1 MGAPER
7 DPALGAVAFLEAKMM
22 ANEGRWVEASAAFRQ
37 ATEDQP
43 AEPYVHLEYA
53 RLLLRQSQFLRPEAR
68 ATRMGEAAREA
79 ETALR
84 LSPGNLDALRLL
96 SEVRVEQASA
106 DPGAIGLARQTLAAL
121 LMQSPGDLEAALT
134 AAQLAMAAQ
143 DPQDALRVLDEA
155 RVRRPRNEALAA
167 TILETLRQL
176 DGGENLEAHLNA
188 RLSKDPA
195 VLEWRLAAVDLR
207 LDALDIDGARSLLA
221 AAPADQKEEGAWL
234 RRESVARFR
243 DADPEGA
250 LAVLDQIS
258 RLEAPEEAWGERSPQ
273 VASEDS
279 DHDLEDLQI
288 RRVSL
293 LLALP
298 DYRAAERAARGALA
312 TIDATESSS
321 GSLSDLRGGA
331 GQAQRLE
338 ATQAKR
344 AHLSGLLLRA
354 LLGQGR
360 RDDGAAWLSSASAS
374 QAGTGAL
381 AGLRLAVTAASMG
394 AWDLVLEA
402 VDPWV
407 SGLDDPQRELG
418 REHALGLAALAWM
431 RRGEPLRGARLLE
444 GQESRELVARRAEA
458 LWRGGERKTA
468 VGLIEQLARADGPGR
483 IAAAETW
490 QRLNRFDD
498 SAAAARA
505 ALADAPSSVEARF
518 VLATALE
525 RSGRVEPAIGELE
538 RLLTAQPTFAP
549 GLNYLAYL
557 LAERGR
563 ELDRALRLARAAVAA
578 DPGNAAYLDS
588 LAWARFRRGEFAEAA
603 RLLERAAKLEPE
615 DGTLWEHLGDAR
627 AALADRTGAAAA
639 YRKSLAMVDAKPVS
653 PAAVRRKLRGV
664 Q

>member
-1 MGAPER
+1 
-7 DPALGAVAFLEAKMM
+7 
-22 ANEGRWVEASAAFRQ
+22 
-37 ATEDQP
+37 
-43 AEPYVHLEYA
+43 
-53 RLLLRQSQFLRPEAR
+53 
-68 ATRMGEAAREA
+68 
-79 ETALR
+79 
-84 LSPGNLDALRLL
+84 
-96 SEVRVEQASA
+96 VEQASA
-106 DPGAIGLARQTLAAL
+106 DPAAIGLARQTLAAL

-134 AAQLAMAAQ
+134 AAQLAMADK

-176 DGGENLEAHLNA
+176 DGGENLEAQLNA
-188 RLSKDPA
+188 RLSQDPA
-195 VLEWRLAAVDLR
+195 VLEWRLAVVDLR

-221 AAPADQKEEGAWL
+221 AAPADQQEESAWL

-250 LAVLDQIS
+250 LAVLDQIA
-258 RLEAPEEAWGERSPQ
+258 RLEAPEAGSERSPLF
-273 VASEDS
+273 ASEDS
-279 DHDLEDLQI
+279 DDDLQI

-298 DYRAAERAARGALA
+298 DYGAAERAARGALVA
-312 TIDATESSS
+312 LAPIDATEPQSSL
-321 GSLSDLRGGA
+321 GSPAGPRAGA
-331 GQAQRLE
+331 GQPTTRTE
-338 ATQAKR
+338 AAEAKR
-344 AHLSGLLLRA
+344 AHLSALLLRS
-354 LLGQGR
+354 LLGQER

-374 QAGTGAL
+374 QAGTGEL

-407 SGLDDPQRELG
+407 SKLDDPQRKLG

-431 RRGEPLRGARLLE
+431 RQGEPLRGARLLE
-444 GQESRELVARRAEA
+444 GQESRELLARRAEA

-468 VGLIEQLARADGPGR
+468 VGLIEKLAHADAPGR

-490 QRLNRFDD
+490 QRLDRFDD
-498 SAAAARA
+498 AAAAARA
-505 ALADAPSSVEARF
+505 ALADSPNSVEARF
-518 VLATALE
+518 LLATALE

-538 RLLTAQPTFAP
+538 RLLTEQPTFAP

-603 RLLERAAKLEPE
+603 RLLERAAKLEPD

-627 AALADRTGAAAA
+627 AALADRKGAAAA